1 MTKYLGLIES
11 KLFPPSIISG
21 YCSRNQKNIY
31 PLQHTVYAQYIFAKQ
46 ANEQQKRSEWIGLP
60 LIK

>member
-46 ANEQQKRSEWIGLP
+46 ANEQQKRSE
-60 LIK
+60 